1 MNTLGGDL
9 GAIPLGNE
17 DGIPVALFV
26 RKQRLLLCFYKKPY
40 T

>member
-1 MNTLGGDL
+1 MNTTGGL
-9 GAIPLGNE
+9 TGTIPPGNE

-26 RKQRLLLCFYKKPY
+26 PEKRLFLCFYKKPY